1 MLFPSDP
8 MQLPRHPSQLYEAF
22 LEGVVIFFALY
33 YFARKPRATGLL
45 AGAFLMLYGLFRF
58 LVEFVREPD
67 AQFAGQTALF
77 ESFNW
82 MTRGQTLCMP
92 MILLGAW
99 FMREALPIQALKQK
113 PKRS

>member
-1 MLFPSDP
+1 MLFPP
-8 MQLPRHPSQLYEAF
+8 TWLQLPRHPSQLYEAF

-33 YFARKPRATGLL
+33 YFARKPRATGQL

-77 ESFNW
+77 EHNW
-82 MTRGQTLCMP
+82 MTRGQTLCVP